1 MLKVQG
7 HSTSNPNSI
16 AQSAAAEALN
26 GPQDSVATMLQEYT
40 ARRAWLLNAL
50 KEIPRIIC
58 NEPEG
63 AFYAFPSVREC
74 LGPEMK
80 TSGDFALRLLKEE
93 QTVVTDGSGFGAD
106 GYVRISYATS
116 TEQLREGVSRM
127 KRFVERL
134 NS

>member
-16 AQSAAAEALN
+16 AQSAAVEALN
-26 GPQDSVATMLQEYT
+26 GPQESVAAMLAEYT

-50 KEIPRIIC
+50 KEIPRLSC
-58 NEPEG
+58 DEPEG

-74 LGPEMK
+74 LGKDMK
-80 TSGDFALRLLKEE
+80 SSADFASRLLTEE
-93 QTVVTDGSGFGAD
+93 QTVVTDGAGFGAE
-106 GYVRISYATS
+106 GYLRISYATS
-116 TEQLREGVSRM
+116 MAQLREGVTRI
-127 KRFVERL
+127 KRFVKRL